1 MSERTAVYTID
12 PETAQLLGS
21 EIRAVILD
29 ELAESARSITQ
40 LNELLDERGF
50 ELAETSVRHHV
61 GVLEDAGMLDVARRE
76 DVNGGT
82 RKFYRA
88 TVRAYAFDASDAET
102 RLHAMQGLVRAE
114 LLSLCSRLGATH
126 REDFTAAAGSLEPQD
141 CYENGDQGAYVFR
154 ELVERA
160 LADLETSGTLDER
173 LPPIS

>member
-1 MSERTAVYTID
+1 MSERTAVYTVD

-29 ELAESARSITQ
+29 ELSEGDRSITQ

-50 ELAETSVRHHV
+50 DLAETSVRHHV
-61 GVLEDAGMLDVARRE
+61 GVLEDAGMLEVARRE

-88 TVRAYAFDASDAET
+88 TVRAYAFDTADAET

-126 REDFTAAAGSLEPQD
+126 REDFAAAAGSLDARD
-141 CYENGDQGAYVFR
+141 CYENGNEGAYVLR

-173 LPPIS
+173 LPPTS